1 MDKHVRI
8 ASFLEKRD
16 VTCAVPVGSK
26 QEVLATLVDLLVT
39 NHPEFDHE
47 VLLQVL
53 LKREE
58 LRSTGIEHGVAFPH
72 GRIPGLTRLIA
83 CFGRCRPGVDFDAF
97 DGKPTHFFF
106 VLLIPE
112 SAESA
117 HLKALARLNRVFQDD
132 DFRRRLL
139 YAKDSDQVF
148 STILEQDSKF

>member
-1 MDKHVRI
+1 VRI
-8 ASFLEKRD
+8 ASFLERRD

-26 QEVLATLVDLLVT
+26 HEILETLVDLLVT
-39 NHPEFDHE
+39 NHPEFERE

-72 GRIPGLTRLIA
+72 GRIPGLDRLLA
-83 CFGRCRPGVDFDAF
+83 CFGRCRDGVDFDAF

-112 SAESA
+112 SAEST

-139 YAKDSDQVF
+139 EAKDANEVF
-148 STILEQDSKF
+148 STILEQDNRF

>member
-1 MDKHVRI
+1 LRI
-8 ASFLEKRD
+8 ASFLEERD
-16 VTCAVPVGSK
+16 VTCDVPVGNK
-26 QEVLATLVDLLVT
+26 REVLAALVDVLVT
-39 NHPEFDHE
+39 NHLEFKRE

-72 GRIPGLTRLIA
+72 GRIPGLTRILA

-112 SAESA
+112 SAESD

-139 YAKDSDQVF
+139 YAKDTDAVF
-148 STILEQDSKF
+148 STIMERDNKF

>member
-1 MDKHVRI
+1 VRI
-8 ASFLEKRD
+8 ASFLEDRD
-16 VTCAVPVGSK
+16 VTCAVPVGNK
-26 QEVLATLVDLLVT
+26 REVLAALVDVLVA
-39 NHPEFDHE
+39 NHTELERE

-72 GRIPGLTRLIA
+72 GRIPGLARLLA
-83 CFGRCRPGVDFDAF
+83 CFGRCRKGVDFDAF

-112 SAESA
+112 SAEND

-139 YAKDSDQVF
+139 YAKDTDEVF
-148 STILEQDSKF
+148 STIMEQDNKF